1 MSTQQNQ
8 SSSNYSS
15 QGSGHGGTQQQY
27 KPDDFSQQAINRG
40 QRRINYELAAG
51 GLKLAKAIEELKKAI
66 QSSSGGNNIDFTEV
80 DKVIAAVYEIAN
92 GVADIKPP
100 GCDPS

>member
-1 MSTQQNQ
+1 MSTQT
-8 SSSNYSS
+8 SSYNSAGSS
-15 QGSGHGGTQQQY
+15 HGGTQTQY
-27 KPDDFSQQAINRG
+27 NPEDFSQEAINRG

-51 GLKLAKAIEELKKAI
+51 GLELANAIDELKKAI
-66 QSSSGGNNIDFTEV
+66 VNSSGGNKIDFTQV
-80 DKVIAAVYEIAN
+80 DKVMAAAKKIAN